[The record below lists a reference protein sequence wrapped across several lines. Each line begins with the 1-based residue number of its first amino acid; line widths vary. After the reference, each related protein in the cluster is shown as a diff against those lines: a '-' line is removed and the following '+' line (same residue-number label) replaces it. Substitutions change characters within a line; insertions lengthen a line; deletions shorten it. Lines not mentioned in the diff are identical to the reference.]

1 MRESVIEAFICWMR
15 VGKDLCAAMHALL
28 AFREHC
34 ELIAES
40 CGEAAPAAPATIE
53 STVASESVSL
63 PGALPP
69 PPPDPVEKLYAELV
83 AKIREYRPKDDLAPL
98 EKAFRFAL
106 KYHQGQSRDSGE
118 PYMMHPLMVSHILAD
133 MRMDVVAME
142 TGLLHDVVEDTS
154 VTVDQVRKEFGEDV
168 ARCVDGVTKLSKLDF
183 YSAEDRQAE
192 SFRKMLLAMVEDIR
206 VILVKLAD
214 RMHNMRTLGYLSPER
229 RERIARETI
238 EIYAPIAHR
247 LGMGKIRGELEDLAL
262 QHLEPDAYQEIL
274 RSIESRRHSNEEF
287 LAEIQQEVETEL
299 RHEAIPARI
308 DGRLK
313 RPYSVFQKIRRQK
326 ITVDQVYDLM
336 ALRIVT
342 DSVKNCYAAL
352 GVIHNKWRPIPGR
365 IKDFIAIPRPNLYQS
380 LHTSVVGPHGQT
392 FEVQIRTEEMHR
404 IAEEGIAAHW
414 KYKEGRKGPAAD
426 DQRIAWLRHLVEWQR
441 DVQDP
446 GEFMSTLKVD
456 LYPEEVY
463 TFTPRGKVL
472 VLPRD
477 ATPIDFAYAIHSD
490 VGHTCIGA
498 KVNGRIVPLRSTLR
512 NGDIVEIMTQAGH
525 EPSKDWLAF
534 VKTSRARN
542 KIKHV
547 INASERLKAIEI
559 GQKYLEKEA
568 RRLGVQLGKVSRS
581 ALESVASE
589 YGYSK
594 MEDLYAALG
603 YGRFSARQI
612 LSKVAPGE
620 VKEEPEEKPQA
631 ELNYAGSPA
640 APPMPGRPREGDGVV
655 KVRGMDDLLVYRA
668 KCCNPIRGEAIVGY
682 VTRGKGVAVHS
693 RMCPNVQNLMYDVE
707 RKIEVEWARA
717 AEDPFPVR
725 IVLHTD
731 DRPGMLMQL
740 TSVLADENANIRS
753 LEAKTEIDHDGGIVE
768 MTVDVRDK
776 KQLEKLVA
784 AMRRISGV
792 RDVERQFN

>member
-1 MRESVIEAFICWMR
+1 V
-15 VGKDLCAAMHALL
+15 
-28 AFREHC
+28 
-34 ELIAES
+34 
-40 CGEAAPAAPATIE
+40 AP
-53 STVASESVSL
+53 ESVS
-63 PGALPP
+63 PDAFPP
-69 PPPDPVEKLYAELV
+69 PPPLDPVEQLYVELV

-98 EKAFRFAL
+98 EKAFRFAS
-106 KYHQGQSRDSGE
+106 KYHQGQSRNSGE
-118 PYMMHPLMVSHILAD
+118 PYMMHPLMVAHILAD

-154 VTVDQVRKEFGEDV
+154 VTVEQVRKEFGEEV

-214 RMHNMRTLGYLSPER
+214 RLHNMRTLGYLSPER

-247 LGMGKIRGELEDLAL
+247 LGMGKIRGSLEDLAF

-287 LAEIQQEVETEL
+287 LAEIRREVEAEL
-299 RHEAIPARI
+299 RREGIPARV
-308 DGRLK
+308 DGRMK
-313 RPYSVFQKIRRQK
+313 RPYSVFQKLRRQK
-326 ITVDQVYDLM
+326 ITVDQVYDLI

-392 FEVQIRTEEMHR
+392 FEVQIRTDEMHR

-490 VGHTCIGA
+490 VGHTCTGA
-498 KVNGRIVPLRSTLR
+498 KVNGRIVPLRSALR
-512 NGDIVEIMTQAGH
+512 NGDIVEIITQAGH

-559 GQKYLEKEA
+559 GEKYLEKEA
-568 RRLGVQLGKVSRS
+568 RRLGVQLSKITRA
-581 ALESVASE
+581 ALENVASE

-612 LSKVAPGE
+612 LSKAAPG
-620 VKEEPEEKPQA
+620 VLKDEPDEKAAPEPSSA
-631 ELNYAGSPA
+631 KASA
-640 APPMPGRPREGDGVV
+640 APPVPGRPKEGEGVI
-655 KVRGMDDLLVYRA
+655 KVHGVEDLLVYRA

-693 RMCPNVQNLMYDVE
+693 RMCPNVQNLMYEVE
-707 RKIEVEWARA
+707 RKIDVEWARS
-717 AEDPFPVR
+717 AEDAFPVR
-725 IVLHTD
+725 IVIHTD

-740 TSVLADENANIRS
+740 TSVLSDENSNIRS
-753 LEAKTEIDHDGGIVE
+753 LEAKTESDHDGGIVE